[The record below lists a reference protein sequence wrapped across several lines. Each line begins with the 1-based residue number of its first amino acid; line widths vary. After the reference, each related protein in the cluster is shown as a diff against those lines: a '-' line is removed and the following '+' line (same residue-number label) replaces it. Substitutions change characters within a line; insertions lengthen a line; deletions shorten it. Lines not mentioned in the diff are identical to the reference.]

1 MESSYKE
8 NTWPAS
14 EKMDKRHEWTR
25 QEGRKEGERGE
36 KKNREK
42 GKKTFNYSIN
52 QQEFMMWL
60 LSPRHWVKIIQAKKT
75 QP

>member
-14 EKMDKRHEWTR
+14 EKIGKRHEWTSH
-25 QEGRKEGERGE
+25 EGRKEGERGE

-60 LSPRHWVKIIQAKKT
+60 LSPRHWVEIIYAKKT
-75 QP
+75 QF